1 MGQGS
6 GVRPA
11 VVGHMEWMTFLRV
24 DHVPAVGEIVHAT
37 DWWEAPGGAAAGAVV
52 QLRKL
57 AGEATLFT
65 ALGDDEVGVR
75 ARREAAA
82 FGVQVQAAVRARP
95 TRRGVAHIDSTGERT
110 ITVVG
115 ERHAPHGADPL
126 PWADLSSCDVV
137 YFTAGDVA
145 ALKLARRA
153 RVLIATTRVL
163 KVLKD
168 SEVELDAL
176 VGSASDPAERYR
188 EGDLEPPPQIVVQTN
203 GSEGGTYSVG
213 GDRPRA
219 FDAAPLPGPIVDT
232 YGAGDS
238 FAGGLAFGLGM
249 GWGVDEAVELAARCG
264 AAALTGRGSFESQL
278 SSP

>member
-1 MGQGS
+1 
-6 GVRPA
+6 
-11 VVGHMEWMTFLRV
+11 MEWMTFLRV
-24 DHVPAVGEIVHAT
+24 DHVPAAGEIVHAT
-37 DWWEAPGGAAAGAVV
+37 EMWEAPGGAAAGAVV

-57 AGEATLFT
+57 AGKATLFT
-65 ALGDDEVGVR
+65 AVGDDKVGVA
-75 ARREAAA
+75 ARREVAAL
-82 FGVQVQAAVRARP
+82 GGRVEAAVRAHP
-95 TRRGVAHIDSTGERT
+95 TRRGVVHVDSTGERT

-126 PWADLSSCDVV
+126 PWAGLSSCDVV

-188 EGDLEPPPQIVVQTN
+188 EGDLQPPPRIVVQTK
-203 GSEGGTYSVG
+203 GSAGGMYAVG
-213 GDRPRA
+213 GERPHP

-238 FAGGLAFGLGM
+238 FAGGLAYGLGM

-264 AAALTGRGSFESQL
+264 AAALTGRGSYDGQV